1 MLYFRARG
9 REKTTIRIK
18 LESNMNHFSFKVSNK
33 LILNTMMV
41 LAFTLVSSSSFA
53 QTTNTVAEMNQT
65 EVTSTKTENVSA
77 TTTSNSM
84 NFVLWFMGSKQ
95 DPNKTIN
102 HEGTTAKKQIITSG
116 TAPNRLLIKAFLK
129 KASSLE
135 SMIA

>member
-1 MLYFRARG
+1 MLYFRSRDIGKAN
-9 REKTTIRIK
+9 IPIK
-18 LESNMNHFSFKVSNK
+18 LESNMKHFSLKVSNK
-33 LILNTMMV
+33 FILNTVMV
-41 LAFTLVSSSSFA
+41 LAFTLVSSISSA
-53 QTTNTVAEMNQT
+53 QTTNTVVEMNQT
-65 EVTSTKTENVSA
+65 EVASTKTENVS
-77 TTTSNSM
+77 TTNTSNSM

-102 HEGTTAKKQIITSG
+102 PEGTTTKKQIITSG

>member
-33 LILNTMMV
+33 LILNTLMV

-102 HEGTTAKKQIITSG
+102 PEGKTTKKQIITSG